1 MRYIGSKK
9 QLLGF
14 IEDSIKEECGDIS
27 DMVFCDLFS
36 GTVSVGSHFK
46 DKCAK
51 VYANDWEYYSYV
63 LQRNYLQNVP
73 KDIDESII
81 ENYNGISKV
90 GLVTKN
96 LSPYGKEGRMFFT
109 EENAKLIDGCRQ
121 KIESDFQSGVINE
134 SEYYFL
140 LCSLIESFDKVANTT
155 GVYGAFLKKFKG
167 TASKKFELKAYKP
180 LKGKSGVA
188 HQGDSNEY
196 IKEIEGDIL
205 YLDPPY
211 NNRQYGAN
219 YHIINYI
226 AEYKDVKFTER
237 TVDGEKKESKTA
249 LYDYNKS
256 EYSIKKKAL
265 KALEDL
271 LNNSNFKYIFL
282 SYNDEGIISMDD
294 MKAAMSKFGT
304 YSLKKKEYRRYK
316 SNNHEQ
322 TQDSVYEL
330 LHILVK
336 EDKQC

>member
-9 QLLGF
+9 QLLEF
-14 IEDSIKEECGDIS
+14 IEESIKNECGDIS

-36 GTVSVGSHFK
+36 GTTSVASHFK

-63 LQRNYLQNVP
+63 LQRNYLQNTEEDV
-73 KDIDESII
+73 DTSII
-81 ENYNGISKV
+81 DNYNNISKI
-90 GLVTKN
+90 GLVTEN

-109 EENAKLIDGCRQ
+109 TENAKLIDGCRQ
-121 KIESDFQSGVINE
+121 KIEEDFQSKSITE
-134 SEYYFL
+134 EEYYFL

-167 TASKKFELKAYKP
+167 TASKKFELKAFSPKP
-180 LKGKSGVA
+180 GKSGVA

-196 IKEIEGDIL
+196 IKELKGDIL

-226 AEYKDVKFTER
+226 AEYKDVKFNEKSK
-237 TVDGEKKESKTA
+237 DGQTKESKTA

-256 EYSIKKKAL
+256 EYSIKRKAL

-271 LNNSNFKYIFL
+271 LSNSDFKYIFL

-294 MKAAMSKFGT
+294 MKAVMSRLGT
-304 YSLKKKEYRRYK
+304 YSLIKKEYRRYK

-322 TQDSVYEL
+322 TQKGVFEL

-336 EDKQC
+336 EDK

>member
-14 IEDSIKEECGDIS
+14 IEESIKEECGDIS

-36 GTVSVGSHFK
+36 GTVSVASHFK

-73 KDIDESII
+73 EDIDESII
-81 ENYNGISKV
+81 KNYNGISKI
-90 GLVTKN
+90 GLVTEN

-109 EENAKLIDGCRQ
+109 EQNAKLIDGCRQ
-121 KIESDFQSGVINE
+121 KIESDFQSGAINE
-134 SEYYFL
+134 GEYYFL

-167 TASKKFELKAYKP
+167 TASKKFELKAHKP

-196 IKEIEGDIL
+196 IKRIKGDIL

-226 AEYKDVKFTER
+226 AEYKDVKFTEK

-271 LNNSNFKYIFL
+271 LSNSDFKYIFL

-336 EDKQC
+336 EDK